1 MLWVPTPEPSQKG
14 ASCVVDVGL
23 SLAPTGLYWVL
34 GLARAVPVY
43 LPQCHF
49 AIIDDKE
56 FPIDERLAT
65 HLSGA
70 PDFTDA
76 VAILARVRHDWREA
90 RDRIG
95 FESYPNLY
103 WPMDGRSDSVL
114 PKDGD
119 TSLVDRLH
127 ILAAGLD
134 NRIQERSNEK
144 LASAD
149 ALSDCARDTL
159 ALAAAFR
166 DRRPIIL
173 APLPDEGGEPLI
185 AAHLARASIPCS
197 QVTRSRFTEAVG
209 SMLVPAMLASGL
221 AVRLASR
228 RLRLAGLFVVAPGAL
243 AASVMAEHLAEGD
256 DDLCWDPTS
265 NGNEAACW
273 DDATAVWWEWEL
285 A

>member
-1 MLWVPTPEPSQKG
+1 MLWVPPPEPSPK
-14 ASCVVDVGL
+14 APSCVIDVGL

-49 AIIDDKE
+49 AIVDDKE

-65 HLSGA
+65 HLAGA
-70 PDFTDA
+70 PDFADA
-76 VAILARVRHDWREA
+76 SAILARVRHDWREA

-95 FESYPNLY
+95 FESCPNLY

-127 ILAAGLD
+127 ILAAGSTTAS
-134 NRIQERSNEK
+134 RS
-144 LASAD
+144 
-149 ALSDCARDTL
+149 ART
-159 ALAAAFR
+159 A
-166 DRRPIIL
+166 IL
-173 APLPDEGGEPLI
+173 ARPTPSRIARATRSPSLRPSVTASRSSSPLCRDDGGEPLI
-185 AAHLARASIPCS
+185 AAHLARAGIPCS
-197 QVTRSRFTEAVG
+197 RVARSRFTEAVG

-221 AVRLASR
+221 AVRLASG
-228 RLRLAGLFVVAPGAL
+228 RLRLGRAVRRRAWRARRERDGR
-243 AASVMAEHLAEGD
+243 ASRARATT
-256 DDLCWDPTS
+256 TS
-265 NGNEAACW
+265 VGIRHRTATEAALW
-273 DDATAVWWEWEL
+273 DDATAVWWEL

>member
-70 PDFTDA
+70 PDFADA

-95 FESYPNLY
+95 FESYPKSLLAH
-103 WPMDGRSDSVL
+103 GR
-114 PKDGD
+114 
-119 TSLVDRLH
+119 T
-127 ILAAGLD
+127 
-134 NRIQERSNEK
+134 Q
-144 LASAD
+144 
-149 ALSDCARDTL
+149 
-159 ALAAAFR
+159 
-166 DRRPIIL
+166 
-173 APLPDEGGEPLI
+173 
-185 AAHLARASIPCS
+185 
-197 QVTRSRFTEAVG
+197 
-209 SMLVPAMLASGL
+209 
-221 AVRLASR
+221 
-228 RLRLAGLFVVAPGAL
+228 RLRP
-243 AASVMAEHLAEGD
+243 AEGRRH
-256 DDLCWDPTS
+256 
-265 NGNEAACW
+265 EF
-273 DDATAVWWEWEL
+273 
-285 A
+285 

>member
-1 MLWVPTPEPSQKG
+1 MLWVPPQEPSPKG
-14 ASCVVDVGL
+14 PSCVIDVGL
-23 SLAPTGLYWVL
+23 SLAPTGLYSVL

-49 AIIDDKE
+49 AIVEDKE
-56 FPIDERLAT
+56 FPIDEQLAT
-65 HLSGA
+65 YLAGA
-70 PDFTDA
+70 PDFADA
-76 VAILARVRHDWREA
+76 SAILARVRHDWREA

-119 TSLVDRLH
+119 TSLIDRLH

-134 NRIQERSNEK
+134 NRIEERSDGK

-166 DRRPIIL
+166 DRQPIIL
-173 APLPDEGGEPLI
+173 APLPDDGGEPLL
-185 AAHLARASIPCS
+185 AGHLAQCRNP
-197 QVTRSRFTEAVG
+197 V
-209 SMLVPAMLASGL
+209 
-221 AVRLASR
+221 LASR
-228 RLRLAGLFVVAPGAL
+228 PLALHRGGRIDARAGDARERARGPSRQPAPEARRVCSSSPRGRSPRAL
-243 AASVMAEHLAEGD
+243 MAEHLGESD
-256 DDLCWDPTS
+256 DDLGWDPTS
-265 NGNEAACW
+265 NGNEAALW
-273 DDATAVWWEWEL
+273 DDATAVWWEL